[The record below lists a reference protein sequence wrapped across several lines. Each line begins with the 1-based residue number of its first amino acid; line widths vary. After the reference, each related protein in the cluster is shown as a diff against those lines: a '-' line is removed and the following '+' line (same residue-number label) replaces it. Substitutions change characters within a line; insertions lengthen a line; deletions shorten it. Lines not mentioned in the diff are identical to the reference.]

1 MVDLVKPWNEKGDSL
16 QAVPAIA
23 ATFIGTV
30 VGAGFA
36 SGQEIYQFFG
46 IYGVYGFLGIGLAVL
61 MMGWAGTKVFKI
73 ACVIRP
79 RSYQELL
86 TYLLGRRLT
95 MVIDLVWFIFFL
107 VLIGVMFAGSGA
119 VFETVGANY
128 WAGAI
133 FTALLLIA
141 VLSCGLPGLISANLI
156 VIPLMFVGALLISL
170 YGVFTKSVAP
180 VGGDFQVKWLAAAL
194 QFSAY
199 NLVLAIPVLIA
210 LAREYPKLQWLEHGG
225 WLGSIA
231 LGVMAGFMQWALLS
245 QSPFLSKSV
254 LPMVELA
261 KRAGRISYWFYA
273 MILWG
278 EMFTTLLAN
287 TYGVVQRLVALTGME
302 PNPMRFC
309 EDRTGKTR
317 PKVQAQKRQRGFC
330 MDWKW
335 SYYIW
340 LVVVTLTGL
349 GIAQFGFI
357 NLIAGCYPV
366 FGYLCLIIMFV
377 LLQKRLKPGPEAGSQ
392 K

>member
-1 MVDLVKPWNEKGDSL
+1 VKLPEDKKGDWP
-16 QAVPAIA
+16 QAIPAIA

-46 IYGVYGFLGIGLAVL
+46 IYGLYGFLGIALAVL
-61 MMGWAGTKVFKI
+61 MMGWAGNKVFKI

-79 RSYQELL
+79 QSYHELL

-95 MVIDLVWFIFFL
+95 RIVDLILFTFFMI
-107 VLIGVMFAGSGA
+107 LIGVMFAGSGA

-128 WAGAI
+128 WAGVI
-133 FTALLLIA
+133 VTALLLIV

-156 VIPLMFVGALLISL
+156 VIPLMFVGAVVISL
-170 YGVFTKSVAP
+170 YGVFTKSVVP
-180 VGGDFQVKWLAAAL
+180 VGGDFQLRWLAAAL

-210 LAREYPKLQWLEHGG
+210 LTKEYPKLQWLEHGG
-225 WLGSIA
+225 WLGSFA

-245 QSPFLSKSV
+245 QLPFLSKSA

-261 KRAGRISYWFYA
+261 KRAGKISYWFYA

-287 TYGVVQRLVALTGME
+287 TYGVVQRLVVLSGMK
-302 PNPMRFC
+302 PNPMYLN
-309 EDRTGKTR
+309 EDKTGKTQF
-317 PKVQAQKRQRGFC
+317 KVQAQKRRRGFC
-330 MDWKW
+330 MDRKW
-335 SYYIW
+335 WYYIW
-340 LVVVTLTGL
+340 LVIVTLTGM

-366 FGYLCLIIMFV
+366 FGYLCLVIMLV
-377 LLQKRLKPGPEAGSQ
+377 LLQKRVRAGPEARSI
-392 K
+392 KTKI